1 MKLGFRRGPKAPEE
15 GARAGSDGGHAPAS
29 YGRIEATTAGTLPP
43 ERLWIR
49 GAAFGVDLLLL
60 AGGPLL
66 LAAAVVFAVLLATP
80 DPPLVLGRAFRVA
93 QAVFLL
99 LFLGRDTGG
108 GSPGK
113 RLLGLRIVRV
123 DGARVSLTT
132 SLVRNLPL
140 LVPVWNL
147 VEAASVLRRRDGRRP
162 GDRAA
167 RTAVVES

>member
-1 MKLGFRRGPKAPEE
+1 M
-15 GARAGSDGGHAPAS
+15 APA
-29 YGRIEATTAGTLPP
+29 GMPP
-43 ERLWIR
+43 RERLWIR

-66 LAAAVVFAVLLATP
+66 VAAAVALAVFLATP
-80 DPPLVLGRAFRVA
+80 EPP
-93 QAVFLL
+93 
-99 LFLGRDTGG
+99 LFLGRVFRVAEAVFLVVFLGRDAGG

-123 DGARVSLTT
+123 DGAGTSLAT

-140 LVPVWNL
+140 LVPGWNL
-147 VEAASVLRRRDGRRP
+147 IEAASVLRRSDGRRP

-167 RTAVVES
+167 RTAVVEA